1 MAIVWFFIG
10 SLMVIGPF
18 LIFHVPMDPWPGV
31 VAAGIGG
38 TVFVVLL
45 FLFTILRT
53 PFTTKLK
60 LLSSAVLTI
69 ILIASFV
76 SWRTM
81 YDMTHYQR
89 TMLGKIRTVI
99 GDGIMENACYDAMY
113 PPIRK
118 YYEQSHLPKLP
129 IGKIFLAVN
138 KERLHNKVYRFD
150 GDQYIQSSLDNVS
163 DSTVTLLMVDSV
175 ARGKDL
181 NYENYNGLKGRLQ
194 FRAVLREKGVSYE
207 REN

>member
-118 YYEQSHLPKLP
+118 
-129 IGKIFLAVN
+129 
-138 KERLHNKVYRFD
+138 
-150 GDQYIQSSLDNVS
+150 
-163 DSTVTLLMVDSV
+163 
-175 ARGKDL
+175 
-181 NYENYNGLKGRLQ
+181 
-194 FRAVLREKGVSYE
+194 
-207 REN
+207 